1 MAAKYSGPPEAID
14 FASYK
19 GKVDD
24 SLLALMEK
32 EYKAVSYPAFAE
44 LDDAKAEYDKMF
56 AEATEK
62 IAESKTRI
70 SELTAQ
76 MNTMIDKKVGPNTTV
91 EDVYAAYP
99 DIEKEIDEEINEH
112 KWSKDI

>member
-1 MAAKYSGPPEAID
+1 MVTG
-14 FASYK
+14 
-19 GKVDD
+19 GQ
-24 SLLALMEK
+24 L
-32 EYKAVSYPAFAE
+32 
-44 LDDAKAEYDKMF
+44 
-56 AEATEK
+56 
-62 IAESKTRI
+62 ESVRGDYEHSQTRI